1 VNPESETTVVH
12 SSDLHLAGGID
23 LEDLSALKSV
33 LSVAER
39 LHADLVLLAG
49 DVFDNNRVPP
59 PIIDLVTE
67 LLAGQSSQVVILPG
81 NHDCLVEDSVYR
93 RGRLADVANVHI
105 FGLTVEE
112 GPLNFNESDIEI
124 WGRPHMDYSDMV
136 PLNLDKARSL
146 RWQIAMA
153 HGHWFQSKQDAHRSY
168 LIRDEHLETCSA
180 DYIALGHWDRALQ
193 IGDGNVPA
201 YYSGS
206 PQLAKTVNA
215 VRFGPG
221 GVRVSREPLDESQ
234 AT

>member
-1 VNPESETTVVH
+1 VKPKSETTVVH

-23 LEDLSALKSV
+23 PEDLSALKSV

-39 LHADLVLLAG
+39 LQANVVLLAG
-49 DVFDNNRVPP
+49 DVFDNNRVPL
-59 PIIDLVTE
+59 PIIDAATE
-67 LLAGQSSQVVILPG
+67 VLAEHSGPVVILPG

-93 RGRLADVANVHI
+93 RGGLAAAANVHI

-112 GPLNFNESDIEI
+112 GPVSFPDLDVEI

-136 PLNLDKARSL
+136 PLDLDKPHLL

-168 LIRDEHLETCSA
+168 LIRDEHLEACSA

-193 IGDGNVPA
+193 IGDGAVQA

-215 VRFGPG
+215 VRFGPDRL
-221 GVRVSREPLDESQ
+221 RVSREPLGDS
-234 AT
+234 